1 MRVDVQESKQQN
13 QDTDTIAKPAPPQRP
28 PRPSLFA
35 RWRSVDWN
43 NIQWRIVLA
52 TAVIMAVGWCALF
65 AAQGWIQFLA
75 GIVPVSAGLFLG
87 GRVKKDILVHGLL
100 LGIIGFTLGL
110 LFVVVY
116 GMLGNA
122 GVVAM
127 PTLAL
132 TPDAP
137 PIISTPEQLITFY
150 ISFSLFAMI
159 PFPALGTVIAHQNER
174 RRRDLEA
181 EVTTRGGSLDRPGVV
196 RTLEDLQGLSLPQLG
211 GYIRNLYVK
220 YGFTYKDYRF
230 LDKDKHLDIIF
241 TYKEETYLMRLSVLD
256 KVRSGTV
263 ETLVQD
269 MRQQQISKGI
279 VITSTEFT
287 PDVHKSVRGRQN
299 ILLIDGQTL
308 FDMAER

>member
-1 MRVDVQESKQQN
+1 MSVDVQEDKQQEV
-13 QDTDTIAKPAPPQRP
+13 TEEERPQRP
-28 PRPSLFA
+28 QRPSLLA
-35 RWRSVDWN
+35 RWKAIEWGDV
-43 NIQWRIVLA
+43 QWRIVLA
-52 TAVIMAVGWCALF
+52 TAVIMAVGWCSLF

-87 GRVKKDILVHGLL
+87 GRVKTHILLHGLL
-100 LGIIGFTLGL
+100 LGITGFTFGL
-110 LFVVVY
+110 LFVVIY
-116 GMLGNA
+116 GMLGQA

-127 PTLAL
+127 PELAI

-137 PIISTPEQLITFY
+137 PVISSPEQLITFY

-174 RRRDLEA
+174 RRKDLEA
-181 EVTTRGGSLDRPGVV
+181 EVATRGGNLDKPGTV
-196 RTLEDLQGLSLPQLG
+196 RTLEDLRGLSLPQLG
-211 GYIRNLYVK
+211 GYVRNLYVK

-230 LDKDKHLDIIF
+230 LDKDKHLDVLF
-241 TYKEETYLMRLSVLD
+241 TYKEETYLMRLSVAD

-269 MRQQQISKGI
+269 MRQQDIPKGV

-287 PDVHKSVRGRQN
+287 PDVHKSAKGRQN